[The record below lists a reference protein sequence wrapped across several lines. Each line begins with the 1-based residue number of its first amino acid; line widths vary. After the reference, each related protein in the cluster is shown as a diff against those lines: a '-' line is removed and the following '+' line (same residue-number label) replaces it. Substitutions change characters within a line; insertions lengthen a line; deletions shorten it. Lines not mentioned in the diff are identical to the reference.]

1 MDSHKTIIKICGWG
15 DIACLGVRNT
25 SSIGAWP
32 NSLDRRPP
40 WYCSVSPYSISS
52 VTKNKTKNKISIHK
66 YSWLWLTRH
75 LKVLRSVS
83 STPTHFEWKRDWQ
96 RVHSKSGKPEAPGQC
111 GVQGSAGIS
120 VSVSSVISST
130 SDCCLLSSSFSSV
143 SSSEI

>member
-1 MDSHKTIIKICGWG
+1 MDSHKTIIKMCGWD
-15 DIACLGVRNT
+15 DIVCLGVRNT

-32 NSLDRRPP
+32 NSLDQRQP
-40 WYCSVSPYSISS
+40 WYYI
-52 VTKNKTKNKISIHK
+52 VTPFTNKQNKQKKSIHK
-66 YSWLWLTRH
+66 YSLWLTRH

>member
-1 MDSHKTIIKICGWG
+1 MDSHKTIIKICGWD

-32 NSLDRRPP
+32 NSLDQRQP
-40 WYCSVSPYSISS
+40 WYYI
-52 VTKNKTKNKISIHK
+52 VTPVTNKQNKQKKSIHK
-66 YSWLWLTRH
+66 YSLWLTRH

>member
-1 MDSHKTIIKICGWG
+1 MNDKSWLPDNCLMTLFDELKNHLMTVWQLPANSRGCLAQSYSQPVICFSK
-15 DIACLGVRNT
+15 LNESRE
-25 SSIGAWP
+25 
-32 NSLDRRPP
+32 
-40 WYCSVSPYSISS
+40 
-52 VTKNKTKNKISIHK
+52 
-66 YSWLWLTRH
+66 LWLTRH
-75 LKVLRSVS
+75 LKVLRSDS

-120 VSVSSVISST
+120 GSASSVISSI